1 MPAAA
6 EQTVVRPVGSGRAHG
21 DHGDVVNKEHNSRE
35 NRQTQPAA
43 CYDFVDFIGS
53 GKSACVFLLVAA
65 LEHLCD
71 VNIALVGDD
80 GFGIVV
86 KLGFRRLD
94 VLLDMLHGF
103 CRNVQLLKNLVVA
116 LKNLDCVPALLLQRH
131 IMHRGFLNVG
141 KGVLNRAGKGV
152 HGNGFCALCG
162 FYCFFRRLRNAL
174 ALQRGNFNNL
184 AAKLS

>member
-1 MPAAA
+1 MPAVA
-6 EQTVVRPVGSGRAHG
+6 EETVVRPVGSGRAHG

-35 NRQTQPAA
+35 NRKTQPAVGHDFI
-43 CYDFVDFIGS
+43 DFVGS

-65 LEHLCD
+65 LEHPGN
-71 VNIALVGDD
+71 VNIALVGDN

-86 KLGFRRLD
+86 KLGFGGFD
-94 VLLDMLHGF
+94 VLLNMLHGF

-116 LKNLDCVPALLLQRH
+116 LKNLDCVPTLLLQRH
-131 IMHRGFLNVG
+131 IMHRGFFNVG

-162 FYCFFRRLRNAL
+162 FNGFFRRLRNAL
-174 ALQRGNFNNL
+174 ALKGGNLDNL

>member
-1 MPAAA
+1 MPTIA
-6 EQTVVRPVGSGRAHG
+6 EETVVRPVGSGRAHG

-35 NRQTQPAA
+35 NRQTQPAVS
-43 CYDFVDFIGS
+43 YDFVDFIGS
-53 GKSACVFLLVAA
+53 GKPTCVFLLVAA

-71 VNIALVGDD
+71 VNIALVGDN

-94 VLLDMLHGF
+94 VLFDVLHGF
-103 CRNVQLLKNLVVA
+103 RRNVQLLKNLVVA
-116 LKNLDCVPALLLQRH
+116 LKNLDCVPTLLLQRH
-131 IMHRGFLNVG
+131 IMYRGFFNVG

>member
-35 NRQTQPAA
+35 NRQTQPAVG
-43 CYDFVDFIGS
+43 YNFIDFVGG
-53 GKSACVFLLVAA
+53 GKPARVFLLVAA
-65 LEHLCD
+65 FEHLCD

-86 KLGFRRLD
+86 KLGFGGFD
-94 VLLDMLHGF
+94 VLLNMLHGL
-103 CRNVQLLKNLVVA
+103 CRNVKLFKNLFVA
-116 LKNLDCVPALLLQRH
+116 LKNLDCVPALLLKRH
-131 IMHRGFLNVG
+131 IMYGGFFNVG

-174 ALQRGNFNNL
+174 ALKGGNFNNL